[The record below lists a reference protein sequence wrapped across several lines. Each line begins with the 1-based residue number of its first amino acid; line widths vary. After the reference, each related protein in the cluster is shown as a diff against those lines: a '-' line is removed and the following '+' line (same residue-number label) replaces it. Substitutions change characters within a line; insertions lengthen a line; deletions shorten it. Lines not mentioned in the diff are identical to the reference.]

1 MTPKKINADALRAA
15 LRSTEERLKETLQDL
30 ESNDMD
36 DQAVTDRLKEIEKG
50 WRRLLKAA

>member
-36 DQAVTDRLKEIEKG
+36 DQAVTDRL
-50 WRRLLKAA
+50 